1 MGPAER
7 CGWVIHM
14 RMEPSG
20 YQEDNSS
27 HFLRVLVSLWK
38 AQHFLWMPPCGNGMF
53 STFRLRQNDGAGT
66 AENSLFRRISGII
79 GISEKKRWFPM
90 PQSEMEAL
98 IQLQKETIESLR
110 QLVDSQRL
118 TIEQMTKSHE
128 AQTAQ
133 LNQTIANL
141 NETVEYLKKKLF
153 ASSSEKTKKDA
164 FPGQLDL
171 FNEAEAAA
179 DPSVPEPTLEEAVG
193 GYKRKE
199 RKQKA
204 TREEILAGL
213 PVVEVPCTVPDEDRN
228 CPYCNTPMEVIGK
241 KVVREEL
248 RIIPAKVERI
258 QYVQEVLGCP
268 ECKKDGAS
276 VIVGAETPSPLLKH
290 SLASA
295 STVAYVMYQK
305 YVNSIPLYRQE
316 ADWKQLGVKLS
327 RATLANWVIKCGI
340 DYMEPVYGHLHQ
352 CLLERDIIHADETPC
367 QVLKEDGKTAQSRS
381 YMWLYGS
388 GNDGLP
394 PIRLYDYQPS
404 RGGYH
409 AEEFLKGFSGYL
421 ICDGFSGYNKLKGVI
436 RCGCLAHMRRYWK
449 EALPGKS
456 RKSSDKTHA
465 EIGLDYCNQLFELE
479 KEYADLDA
487 DTRKAERLETKPA
500 IWEAYW
506 SWLETV
512 NPAGGSRLAKA
523 VTYAKNQKPYME
535 NYLLDGRCS
544 ISNNIAENI
553 ARPYAVGR
561 KNFLFHDTVKGA
573 QASAIIYSLVET
585 AKLNNLNIY
594 AYLETVLLYMP
605 DYKNEPEGIE
615 ELMPWS
621 EMIQQRCQIKSKS

>member
-1 MGPAER
+1 
-7 CGWVIHM
+7 
-14 RMEPSG
+14 
-20 YQEDNSS
+20 
-27 HFLRVLVSLWK
+27 
-38 AQHFLWMPPCGNGMF
+38 
-53 STFRLRQNDGAGT
+53 
-66 AENSLFRRISGII
+66 
-79 GISEKKRWFPM
+79 M

-98 IQLQKETIESLR
+98 IKLQKETIESLR

-118 TIEQMTKSHE
+118 TIEQLTKSHE
-128 AQTAQ
+128 EQTAQ

-141 NETVEYLKKKLF
+141 NETIEYLKKKLS
-153 ASSSEKTKKDA
+153 ASSSERTKTDV
-164 FPGQLDL
+164 FPGQMDL
-171 FNEAEAAA
+171 FNEAEAEA
-179 DPSVPEPTLEEAVG
+179 DPSVPEPTLEEAVS
-193 GYKRKE
+193 GYKSQTK
-199 RKQKA
+199 KAKA

-290 SLASA
+290 SLASP

-316 ADWKQLGVKLS
+316 ADWKQLGVKIL
-327 RATLANWVIKCGI
+327 RATLANRVIRCGM
-340 DYMEPVYGHLHQ
+340 DYMGPVYEQLRHH
-352 CLLERDIIHADETPC
+352 LLERDIIHADETPC
-367 QVLKEDGKTAQSRS
+367 QVLKENGKTAQSKS

-421 ICDGFSGYNKLKGVI
+421 TCDGFGGCNKLKDVI
-436 RCGCLAHMRRYWK
+436 RCGCLAHMRRYWHD
-449 EALPGKS
+449 ALPGESK
-456 RKSSDKTHA
+456 KTPDKTPA
-465 EIGLDYCNQLFELE
+465 EIGFDYCSQLFELE
-479 KEYADLDA
+479 KEYVDLDA
-487 DTRKAERLETKPA
+487 ETRKTKRLETEPP
-500 IWEAYW
+500 IWKAYW

-512 NPAGGSRLAKA
+512 NPVGGSRLAKA
-523 VTYAKNQKPYME
+523 VTYAKNRNPYME

-573 QASAIIYSLVET
+573 QASSIIYSLAET

-605 DYKNEPEGIE
+605 DYKDEPEGIE

-621 EMIQQRCQIKSKS
+621 EMIQQRCRIKSKS

>member
-38 AQHFLWMPPCGNGMF
+38 AQHFLWMSPCGNGMF

-110 QLVDSQRL
+110 QLVDSQRH
-118 TIEQMTKSHE
+118 TVEQMTKSHE
-128 AQTAQ
+128 EQTAQ

-193 GYKRKE
+193 GYKRKA

-276 VIVGAETPSPLLKH
+276 VIVGAEIPSPLLKH
-290 SLASA
+290 SLASP

-305 YVNSIPLYRQE
+305 YGNSIPLYRQE
-316 ADWKQLGVKLS
+316 ANWKQLGVKLP

-487 DTRKAERLETKPA
+487 DTRKAERLETEPA

>member
-1 MGPAER
+1 M
-7 CGWVIHM
+7 
-14 RMEPSG
+14 
-20 YQEDNSS
+20 
-27 HFLRVLVSLWK
+27 
-38 AQHFLWMPPCGNGMF
+38 
-53 STFRLRQNDGAGT
+53 
-66 AENSLFRRISGII
+66 AENSLFCWICGII
-79 GISEKKRWFPM
+79 GTSKKKGDPLM

-98 IQLQKETIESLR
+98 MQLQKETIESLR

-128 AQTAQ
+128 EQTAQ

-141 NETVEYLKKKLF
+141 NETIEYLKKKLF
-153 ASSSEKTKKDA
+153 ASSSEKTKKEG
-164 FPGQLDL
+164 FPGQMDL
-171 FNEAEAAA
+171 FNEAEATA
-179 DPSVPEPTLEEAVG
+179 DSSVQEPTLEEAVG
-193 GYKRKE
+193 GYKRKAK
-199 RKQKA
+199 KQKA

-213 PVVEVPCTVPDEDRN
+213 PVIEVPCTVPDEDRN
-228 CPYCNTPMEVIGK
+228 CPYCNAPMEVIGK
-241 KVVREEL
+241 KTVREEL

-276 VIVGAETPSPLLKH
+276 VIVGAETPGPLLKH

-316 ADWKQLGVKLS
+316 ADWKQLGVKLP
-327 RATLANWVIKCGI
+327 RATLANWVIKCGT
-340 DYMEPVYGHLHQ
+340 DYMEPVYEQLHQ
-352 CLLERDIIHADETPC
+352 HLLERDIIHADETPC
-367 QVLKEDGKTAQSRS
+367 QVLKEEGKTAQSRS

-421 ICDGFSGYNKLKGVI
+421 ICDGFGGYNKLKDVI
-436 RCGCLAHMRRYWK
+436 RCGCLAHMRRYWH

-456 RKSSDKTHA
+456 KKSLDKTPA
-465 EIGLDYCNQLFELE
+465 EIGFDYCNWLFELE
-479 KEYADLDA
+479 KEYVDLDA
-487 DTRKAERLETKPA
+487 DTRKTRRLETEPA

-573 QASAIIYSLVET
+573 RASSIIYSLAGT

-621 EMIQQRCQIKSKS
+621 DMIQQRCRIKSKS

>member
-1 MGPAER
+1 
-7 CGWVIHM
+7 
-14 RMEPSG
+14 
-20 YQEDNSS
+20 
-27 HFLRVLVSLWK
+27 
-38 AQHFLWMPPCGNGMF
+38 
-53 STFRLRQNDGAGT
+53 
-66 AENSLFRRISGII
+66 
-79 GISEKKRWFPM
+79 M

-110 QLVDSQRL
+110 QLADSQRL
-118 TIEQMTKSHE
+118 TIEQMSQNHE
-128 AQTAQ
+128 EQTAQ

-153 ASSSEKTKKDA
+153 ASSSERSKKDVL
-164 FPGQLDL
+164 PGQMDL
-171 FNEAEAAA
+171 FNEAEATM

-193 GYKRKE
+193 GYKRKA
-199 RKQKA
+199 RSPKS

-213 PVVEVPCTVPDEDRN
+213 PVIEVPCTVPDEDRN

-258 QYVQEVLGCP
+258 QYVQEVLGCS

-290 SLASA
+290 SLASP

-316 ADWKQLGVKLS
+316 ADWKQLGVKLP

-340 DYMEPVYGHLHQ
+340 DYMEPVYEQLHQ
-352 CLLERDIIHADETPC
+352 HLLERDIIHADETPC
-367 QVLKEDGKTAQSRS
+367 QVLKEQGKTAQSKS

-421 ICDGFSGYNKLKGVI
+421 TCDGFGGYNKLKDVI
-436 RCGCLAHMRRYWK
+436 RCGCLAHMRRYWHD
-449 EALPGKS
+449 ALPGKPK
-456 RKSSDKTHA
+456 KSSDKTPA
-465 EIGLDYCNQLFELE
+465 EIGLDYCNQLFKLE

-487 DTRKAERLETKPA
+487 DTRKTRRLETEPA

-512 NPAGGSRLAKA
+512 DPAGGSRLAKA

-573 QASAIIYSLVET
+573 RASSIIYSLVET
-585 AKLNNLNIY
+585 AKPNNLNIY

-621 EMIQQRCQIKSKS
+621 DMIQQRCRIKSKS

>member
-1 MGPAER
+1 
-7 CGWVIHM
+7 
-14 RMEPSG
+14 
-20 YQEDNSS
+20 
-27 HFLRVLVSLWK
+27 
-38 AQHFLWMPPCGNGMF
+38 
-53 STFRLRQNDGAGT
+53 
-66 AENSLFRRISGII
+66 
-79 GISEKKRWFPM
+79 M

-110 QLVDSQRL
+110 QLVDSQRH

-128 AQTAQ
+128 EQTAQ

-153 ASSSEKTKKDA
+153 ASSSEKTKKEA
-164 FPGQLDL
+164 FPGQMDL
-171 FNEAEAAA
+171 FNEAEATA
-179 DPSVPEPTLEEAVG
+179 DLSVPEPALEEAVG
-193 GYKRKE
+193 GYKRKA
-199 RKQKA
+199 KKPKA

-228 CPYCNTPMEVIGK
+228 CPYCNAPMEVIGK

-290 SLASA
+290 SLASP

-305 YVNSIPLYRQE
+305 YGNSIPLYRQE
-316 ADWKQLGVKLS
+316 ANWKQLGVKLP

-340 DYMEPVYGHLHQ
+340 DYMEPVYEQLHQ
-352 CLLERDIIHADETPC
+352 HLLERDIIHADETPC
-367 QVLKEDGKTAQSRS
+367 QVLKEEGKTAQSKS

-421 ICDGFSGYNKLKGVI
+421 ICDGFSGYNKLKSVI
-436 RCGCLAHMRRYWK
+436 RCGCLAHMRRYWN

-456 RKSSDKTHA
+456 RKSSDKTPA
-465 EIGLDYCNQLFELE
+465 EIGLNYCNQLFELE

-487 DTRKAERLETKPA
+487 DTRKAKRLETESA

-512 NPAGGSRLAKA
+512 KPAGGSRLAKA

-573 QASAIIYSLVET
+573 RASSIIYSLVET
-585 AKLNNLNIY
+585 AKLNDLNIY

-621 EMIQQRCQIKSKS
+621 DMIQQRCRIKSKS

>member
-1 MGPAER
+1 M
-7 CGWVIHM
+7 
-14 RMEPSG
+14 S
-20 YQEDNSS
+20 
-27 HFLRVLVSLWK
+27 
-38 AQHFLWMPPCGNGMF
+38 
-53 STFRLRQNDGAGT
+53 
-66 AENSLFRRISGII
+66 
-79 GISEKKRWFPM
+79 
-90 PQSEMEAL
+90 QSEMEAL
-98 IQLQKETIESLR
+98 MQLQKETIESLR

-128 AQTAQ
+128 EQTAQ

-153 ASSSEKTKKDA
+153 ASSSEKTKKDG
-164 FPGQLDL
+164 FPGQMDL
-171 FNEAEAAA
+171 FNEAEADAY
-179 DPSVPEPTLEEAVG
+179 PSVLEPTLEEAVG
-193 GYKRKE
+193 GYKRQAK
-199 RKQKA
+199 KPKA

-213 PVVEVPCTVPDEDRN
+213 PVVEVPCGVPEEERN
-228 CPYCNTPMEVIGK
+228 CPYCNAPMEVIGK

-248 RIIPAKVERI
+248 RIIPAKVERL

-290 SLASA
+290 SLASP

-316 ADWKQLGVKLS
+316 ADWKQLGVKLP

-340 DYMEPVYGHLHQ
+340 DYMEPVYEQLHQ
-352 CLLERDIIHADETPC
+352 HLLERDIIHADETPC
-367 QVLKEDGKTAQSRS
+367 HVLKEEGKKAQSKS

-388 GNDGLP
+388 GNDNLP

-421 ICDGFSGYNKLKGVI
+421 TCDGFGGYNKLKDVI
-436 RCGCLAHMRRYWK
+436 RCGCLAHMRRYWH

-456 RKSSDKTHA
+456 KKSPDKTPA
-465 EIGLDYCNQLFELE
+465 EIGFDYCNQLFKLE

-487 DTRKAERLETKPA
+487 DTRKAKRLETEPA

-512 NPAGGSRLAKA
+512 DPAGGSRLAKA

-573 QASAIIYSLVET
+573 RASSIIYSLVET

-621 EMIQQRCQIKSKS
+621 DMIQQRCRIKSKS

>member
-1 MGPAER
+1 
-7 CGWVIHM
+7 
-14 RMEPSG
+14 
-20 YQEDNSS
+20 
-27 HFLRVLVSLWK
+27 
-38 AQHFLWMPPCGNGMF
+38 
-53 STFRLRQNDGAGT
+53 
-66 AENSLFRRISGII
+66 
-79 GISEKKRWFPM
+79 M
-90 PQSEMEAL
+90 PQSEVEAL
-98 IQLQKETIESLR
+98 VQLQQETIESLR
-110 QLVDSQRL
+110 QLVDIQRL
-118 TIEQMTKSHE
+118 TIERMTKSHE
-128 AQTAQ
+128 EQTAQ

-141 NETVEYLKKKLF
+141 NETVKYLKKKLF
-153 ASSSEKTKKDA
+153 ASSSEKTKKEA
-164 FPGQLDL
+164 FPGQMDL

-179 DPSVPEPTLEEAVG
+179 DPSVPEPALEETVG
-193 GYKRKE
+193 GYNRKV
-199 RKQKA
+199 KKPKA
-204 TREEILAGL
+204 TMLVIRGRL
-213 PVVEVPCTVPDEDRN
+213 TVTGKQSSAADEDRN

-290 SLASA
+290 SLASP

-305 YVNSIPLYRQE
+305 YVNSVPLYRQE
-316 ADWKQLGVKLS
+316 ADWKQLGVKLP

-340 DYMEPVYGHLHQ
+340 DYMEPLYGRLHQ
-352 CLLERDIIHADETPC
+352 HLLERDIIHADETPC
-367 QVLKEDGKTAQSRS
+367 QVLKEEGKTAPSKS
-381 YMWLYGS
+381 CMWLYGS

-404 RGGYH
+404 RGGYL

-421 ICDGFSGYNKLKGVI
+421 TCDGFFGYNKLKDVI
-436 RCGCLAHMRRYWK
+436 RCGCLAHMRRYWHD
-449 EALPGKS
+449 ALPGKS
-456 RKSSDKTHA
+456 KKSPDKTPA
-465 EIGLDYCNQLFELE
+465 EIGFDYCSQLFELE
-479 KEYADLDA
+479 KKYADLDA
-487 DTRKAERLETKPA
+487 DTRKAKRLETEPA

-573 QASAIIYSLVET
+573 RASSIIYSLVET

-621 EMIQQRCQIKSKS
+621 DMIQQRCRIKSKS

>member
-1 MGPAER
+1 
-7 CGWVIHM
+7 
-14 RMEPSG
+14 
-20 YQEDNSS
+20 
-27 HFLRVLVSLWK
+27 
-38 AQHFLWMPPCGNGMF
+38 
-53 STFRLRQNDGAGT
+53 
-66 AENSLFRRISGII
+66 
-79 GISEKKRWFPM
+79 M

-153 ASSSEKTKKDA
+153 ASSSEKTKKEA
-164 FPGQLDL
+164 FPGQMDL
-171 FNEAEAAA
+171 FNEAEATA
-179 DPSVPEPTLEEAVG
+179 DLSVPEPAFEEAVG
-193 GYKRKE
+193 GYKRKA
-199 RKQKA
+199 KKPKA

-228 CPYCNTPMEVIGK
+228 CPYCNAPMEVIGK

-276 VIVGAETPSPLLKH
+276 VIVGAEIPSPLLKH
-290 SLASA
+290 SLASP

-305 YVNSIPLYRQE
+305 YGNSIPLYRQE
-316 ADWKQLGVKLS
+316 ANWKQLGVKLP

-340 DYMEPVYGHLHQ
+340 DYMEPVYEQLHQ
-352 CLLERDIIHADETPC
+352 HLLERDIIHADETPC
-367 QVLKEDGKTAQSRS
+367 QVLREEGKTAQSKS

-421 ICDGFSGYNKLKGVI
+421 TCDGFNGYNKLKDVI
-436 RCGCLAHMRRYWK
+436 RCGCLAHMRRYWHD
-449 EALPGKS
+449 ALPGKS
-456 RKSSDKTHA
+456 KKSPDKTPA
-465 EIGLDYCNQLFELE
+465 EIGFDYCHQLFELE

-487 DTRKAERLETKPA
+487 DTRKAKRLKTESA

-512 NPAGGSRLAKA
+512 KPAGGSRLAKA

-553 ARPYAVGR
+553 ARPYAAGR

-573 QASAIIYSLVET
+573 RASSIIYSLVET

-621 EMIQQRCQIKSKS
+621 DMIQQRCRIKSKS

>member
-1 MGPAER
+1 
-7 CGWVIHM
+7 
-14 RMEPSG
+14 
-20 YQEDNSS
+20 
-27 HFLRVLVSLWK
+27 
-38 AQHFLWMPPCGNGMF
+38 
-53 STFRLRQNDGAGT
+53 
-66 AENSLFRRISGII
+66 
-79 GISEKKRWFPM
+79 M

-98 IQLQKETIESLR
+98 MQLQKETIESLR
-110 QLVDSQRL
+110 HLVDSQRL
-118 TIEQMTKSHE
+118 TIEQMAKSYE
-128 AQTAQ
+128 EQTVQ
-133 LNQTIANL
+133 MNQTIANL

-153 ASSSEKTKKDA
+153 ASSSEKTKKDG
-164 FPGQLDL
+164 FPGQMDL

-179 DPSVPEPTLEEAVG
+179 APSVLEPTLEEVVG
-193 GYKRKE
+193 GYKRKA
-199 RKQKA
+199 KKPKA

-213 PVVEVPCTVPDEDRN
+213 PVVEVPCTVPEEDRN
-228 CPYCNTPMEVIGK
+228 CPYCNAPMEAIGK

-290 SLASA
+290 SLASP
-295 STVAYVMYQK
+295 STVAYVMYRK
-305 YVNSIPLYRQE
+305 YVDSIPLYRQE
-316 ADWKQLGVKLS
+316 ADWKQLGVRLP

-340 DYMEPVYGHLHQ
+340 DYMEPVYERLHQ
-352 CLLERDIIHADETPC
+352 HLLERDIIHADETPC
-367 QVLKEDGKTAQSRS
+367 QVLKEEGKTAQSKS

-388 GNDGLP
+388 GNDELP

-421 ICDGFSGYNKLKGVI
+421 TCDGFGGYNKLKEVL
-436 RCGCLAHMRRYWK
+436 RCGCLAHMRRYWH

-456 RKSSDKTHA
+456 KNSPDRTPA
-465 EIGLDYCNQLFELE
+465 EIGFDYCNQLFELE
-479 KEYADLDA
+479 KEYADMDA
-487 DTRKAERLETKPA
+487 DTRKAKRLETEPA

-512 NPAGGSRLAKA
+512 TPAGGSRLAKA

-573 QASAIIYSLVET
+573 RASSIIYSLVET
-585 AKLNNLNIY
+585 AKLNNLNIC

-621 EMIQQRCQIKSKS
+621 DMIQQRCRIKLKS

>member
-1 MGPAER
+1 
-7 CGWVIHM
+7 
-14 RMEPSG
+14 
-20 YQEDNSS
+20 
-27 HFLRVLVSLWK
+27 
-38 AQHFLWMPPCGNGMF
+38 
-53 STFRLRQNDGAGT
+53 
-66 AENSLFRRISGII
+66 
-79 GISEKKRWFPM
+79 M

-110 QLVDSQRL
+110 QLVDSQRR
-118 TIEQMTKSHE
+118 TIEQMTRSHE
-128 AQTAQ
+128 EQTTQ

-179 DPSVPEPTLEEAVG
+179 DSSVPEPTLEEAVG
-193 GYKRKE
+193 SYKRKA
-199 RKQKA
+199 RKQNA

-258 QYVQEVLGCP
+258 RYVQEVLGCP

-290 SLASA
+290 SLASP

-305 YVNSIPLYRQE
+305 YVNSVPLYRQE
-316 ADWKQLGVKLS
+316 ADWKQLGVKLP

-340 DYMEPVYGHLHQ
+340 DYMEPVYEQLHQ
-352 CLLERDIIHADETPC
+352 HLLERDIIHADETPC
-367 QVLKEDGKTAQSRS
+367 QVLKEEGKTAQSKS

-409 AEEFLKGFSGYL
+409 AKKFLKGFSGYL
-421 ICDGFSGYNKLKGVI
+421 TCDGFNGYNKLKDVI
-436 RCGCLAHMRRYWK
+436 RCGCLAHMRRYWHD
-449 EALPGKS
+449 ALPGKS
-456 RKSSDKTHA
+456 KKSPGKTPA
-465 EIGLDYCNQLFELE
+465 EIGFDYCSQLFELE
-479 KEYADLDA
+479 KEYAALAA
-487 DTRKAERLETKPA
+487 DTRKARRLETEPA

-506 SWLETV
+506 SWLETL

-573 QASAIIYSLVET
+573 RASSIIYSLVET

-594 AYLETVLLYMP
+594 AYLETVLLYIP

-621 EMIQQRCQIKSKS
+621 DMIQQRCRIKSKS

>member
-1 MGPAER
+1 M
-7 CGWVIHM
+7 
-14 RMEPSG
+14 
-20 YQEDNSS
+20 
-27 HFLRVLVSLWK
+27 
-38 AQHFLWMPPCGNGMF
+38 
-53 STFRLRQNDGAGT
+53 AGD
-66 AENSLFRRISGII
+66 SLFCWISGII
-79 GISEKKRWFPM
+79 ETSEKKGGFLM
-90 PQSEMEAL
+90 PQSEMETL
-98 IQLQKETIESLR
+98 IQLQRETIESLR
-110 QLVDSQRL
+110 QLADSQRL
-118 TIEQMTKSHE
+118 TIEQMAISHKE
-128 AQTAQ
+128 QTAQ

-153 ASSSEKTKKDA
+153 ASSSERSKKDV
-164 FPGQLDL
+164 FPGQMDL
-171 FNEAEAAA
+171 FNEAEATM
-179 DPSVPEPTLEEAVG
+179 DPSVPKPTLEEAVS
-193 GYKRKE
+193 GYKRKT
-199 RKQKA
+199 KKPKA

-213 PVVEVPCTVPDEDRN
+213 PVVEVSCTVPDGDRN

-290 SLASA
+290 SLASP

-316 ADWKQLGVKLS
+316 ADWKQLGVKLP

-340 DYMEPVYGHLHQ
+340 DYMEPVYGQLHQ
-352 CLLERDIIHADETPC
+352 HLLERDIIHADETPC
-367 QVLKEDGKTAQSRS
+367 QVLKEEGKTAQSKS

-388 GNDGLP
+388 GNDGLG

-421 ICDGFSGYNKLKGVI
+421 TCDGFGGYNKLKEVI
-436 RCGCLAHMRRYWK
+436 RCGCLAHMRRYWH
-449 EALPGKS
+449 EALIGKS
-456 RKSSDKTHA
+456 KKSPDKTPA
-465 EIGLDYCNQLFELE
+465 EIGFDYCNQLFELE

-487 DTRKAERLETKPA
+487 DTRKARRLETEPA

-512 NPAGGSRLAKA
+512 TPAGGSRLAKA

-573 QASAIIYSLVET
+573 RASSIIYSLVET

-621 EMIQQRCQIKSKS
+621 DMIQQRCRIKSKN

>member
-1 MGPAER
+1 MSQP
-7 CGWVIHM
+7 
-14 RMEPSG
+14 
-20 YQEDNSS
+20 
-27 HFLRVLVSLWK
+27 
-38 AQHFLWMPPCGNGMF
+38 
-53 STFRLRQNDGAGT
+53 
-66 AENSLFRRISGII
+66 
-79 GISEKKRWFPM
+79 
-90 PQSEMEAL
+90 EMEAL

-110 QLVDSQRL
+110 QLADSQRL
-118 TIEQMTKSHE
+118 TIGQMAKSHE
-128 AQTAQ
+128 EQTAQ

-141 NETVEYLKKKLF
+141 NETVEYLRKKLF
-153 ASSSEKTKKDA
+153 ASSSEKTKDAA

-171 FNEAEAAA
+171 FNEAETAA
-179 DPSVPEPTLEEAVG
+179 DPSALEPGLEEAIG
-193 GYKRKE
+193 GYNRKA
-199 RKQKA
+199 KKPKA

-213 PVVEVPCTVPDEDRN
+213 PVIEIPCTVAGEDRN
-228 CPYCNTPMEVIGK
+228 CPYCNTPMEAIGK
-241 KVVREEL
+241 KTVREEL

-258 QYVQEVLGCP
+258 RYVQEVLGCP

-276 VIVGAETPSPLLKH
+276 VIVRAETPGPLLRH
-290 SLASA
+290 SLASP

-305 YVNSIPLYRQE
+305 YVNSVPLYRQE
-316 ADWKQLGVKLS
+316 ADWKQLGVKLP
-327 RATLANWVIKCGI
+327 RATLANWVIKCGM
-340 DYMEPVYGHLHQ
+340 DYMEPVYGQLHRH
-352 CLLERDIIHADETPC
+352 LLERDIIHADETPC
-367 QVLKEDGKTAQSRS
+367 QVLKEEGKTAQSKS

-409 AEEFLKGFSGYL
+409 AEEFLKGFSGSL
-421 ICDGFSGYNKLKGVI
+421 TCDGFSGYNKLKDVT
-436 RCGCLAHMRRYWK
+436 RCGCLAHMRRYWHD
-449 EALPGKS
+449 ALPGKAK
-456 RKSSDKTHA
+456 KSPDKTPA
-465 EIGLDYCNQLFELE
+465 EIGLSYCNQLFELE
-479 KEYADLDA
+479 KEYAQLDA
-487 DTRKAERLETKPA
+487 GTRKAKRLETEPA

-512 NPAGGSRLAKA
+512 GSAGGSRLAKA

-573 QASAIIYSLVET
+573 RASSVIYSLVET

-621 EMIQQRCQIKSKS
+621 DMIQQRCRIKSKS

>member
-1 MGPAER
+1 
-7 CGWVIHM
+7 
-14 RMEPSG
+14 
-20 YQEDNSS
+20 
-27 HFLRVLVSLWK
+27 
-38 AQHFLWMPPCGNGMF
+38 
-53 STFRLRQNDGAGT
+53 
-66 AENSLFRRISGII
+66 
-79 GISEKKRWFPM
+79 M

-98 IQLQKETIESLR
+98 LQLQKETIESLR
-110 QLVDSQRL
+110 QLVDSQCL

-128 AQTAQ
+128 DQTAQ

-153 ASSSEKTKKDA
+153 GSSSEKTIKDE
-164 FPGQLDL
+164 FPGQMNL
-171 FNEAEAAA
+171 FNEAETFA
-179 DPSVPEPTLEEAVG
+179 DLSVPEPTLEETVG
-193 GYKRKE
+193 GYNRKGK
-199 RKQKA
+199 KQKA
-204 TREEILAGL
+204 TRKEILAGL
-213 PVVEVPCTVPDEDRN
+213 PVIEVPCTVPEEDRN
-228 CPYCNTPMEVIGK
+228 CPYCSTPMEVIGK

-248 RIIPAKVERI
+248 RIIPAKVQRI

-290 SLASA
+290 SLASP

-305 YVNSIPLYRQE
+305 YVNSVPLYRQE
-316 ADWKQLGVKLS
+316 ADWKQLGVKLR
-327 RATLANWVIKCGI
+327 RATLANWIIKCGT
-340 DYMEPVYGHLHQ
+340 DYMEPVYEQLHRH
-352 CLLERDIIHADETPC
+352 LLERDIIHADETPC
-367 QVLKEDGKTAQSRS
+367 QVLKEEGKTAQSKS

-421 ICDGFSGYNKLKGVI
+421 TCDGFSGYNKLKNVT
-436 RCGCLAHMRRYWK
+436 RCGCLAHMRRYWY
-449 EALPGKS
+449 ETLPGKTK
-456 RKSSDKTHA
+456 KSKEKTPA
-465 EIGLDYCNQLFELE
+465 EIGFDYCSQLFELE

-487 DTRKAERLETKPA
+487 DTRKAKRLETEPA

-512 NPAGGSRLAKA
+512 DAAGGSRLAKA

-573 QASAIIYSLVET
+573 RASSVIYSLVET

-605 DYKNEPEGIE
+605 DYKNEPEGIK

-621 EMIQQRCQIKSKS
+621 DMIQQRCRIKSKS

>member
-1 MGPAER
+1 
-7 CGWVIHM
+7 
-14 RMEPSG
+14 
-20 YQEDNSS
+20 
-27 HFLRVLVSLWK
+27 
-38 AQHFLWMPPCGNGMF
+38 
-53 STFRLRQNDGAGT
+53 
-66 AENSLFRRISGII
+66 
-79 GISEKKRWFPM
+79 M
-90 PQSEMEAL
+90 PQSERETLM
-98 IQLQKETIESLR
+98 QLQKETIESLR

-118 TIEQMTKSHE
+118 TIEQMAKSHE
-128 AQTAQ
+128 EQTVQ
-133 LNQTIANL
+133 MNQTIANL
-141 NETVEYLKKKLF
+141 NEMVEYLEKKLF
-153 ASSSEKTKKDA
+153 ASSSEKTKIDG
-164 FPGQLDL
+164 FPGQMDL
-171 FNEAEAAA
+171 FNEAEVAA
-179 DPSVPEPTLEEAVG
+179 DSSVLEPTLEEVVG
-193 GYKRKE
+193 GYKRKA
-199 RKQKA
+199 KKPKA

-213 PVVEVPCTVPDEDRN
+213 PVVEVPCTVPEEDRN
-228 CPYCNTPMEVIGK
+228 CPYCNAPMEVIGK

-290 SLASA
+290 SLASP

-316 ADWKQLGVKLS
+316 GDWKQLGVSLP

-340 DYMEPVYGHLHQ
+340 DYMEPVYERLHQ
-352 CLLERDIIHADETPC
+352 HLLERDIIHADETPC
-367 QVLKEDGKTAQSRS
+367 QVLKEEGKTAQSKS

-388 GNDGLP
+388 GNDELP

-409 AEEFLKGFSGYL
+409 AEEFLKEFSGYL
-421 ICDGFSGYNKLKGVI
+421 TCDGFGGYNKLKEVI
-436 RCGCLAHMRRYWK
+436 RCGCLAHMRRYWH

-456 RKSSDKTHA
+456 KNSPDRTPA
-465 EIGLDYCNQLFELE
+465 EIGFDYCNQLFELE
-479 KEYADLDA
+479 KEYADMDA
-487 DTRKAERLETKPA
+487 DTRKAKRLETEPA

-523 VTYAKNQKPYME
+523 VIYAKNQKPYME

-573 QASAIIYSLVET
+573 RASSIIYSLVET

-621 EMIQQRCQIKSKS
+621 DMIQQRCKIKSKS

>member
-1 MGPAER
+1 
-7 CGWVIHM
+7 
-14 RMEPSG
+14 
-20 YQEDNSS
+20 
-27 HFLRVLVSLWK
+27 
-38 AQHFLWMPPCGNGMF
+38 
-53 STFRLRQNDGAGT
+53 
-66 AENSLFRRISGII
+66 
-79 GISEKKRWFPM
+79 M

-98 IQLQKETIESLR
+98 IKLQKETIESLR

-118 TIEQMTKSHE
+118 TIEQLTKSHE
-128 AQTAQ
+128 EQTAQ

-141 NETVEYLKKKLF
+141 NETIEYLKKKLF
-153 ASSSEKTKKDA
+153 ASSSERTKTDV
-164 FPGQLDL
+164 FPGQMDL
-171 FNEAEAAA
+171 FNEAEAEA
-179 DPSVPEPTLEEAVG
+179 DPSVPEPTLEEAVS
-193 GYKRKE
+193 GYKSQTK
-199 RKQKA
+199 KAKA

-290 SLASA
+290 SLASP

-316 ADWKQLGVKLS
+316 ADWKQLGVKIL
-327 RATLANWVIKCGI
+327 RATLANWVIRCGM
-340 DYMEPVYGHLHQ
+340 DYMGPVYEQLRHH
-352 CLLERDIIHADETPC
+352 LLERDIIHADETPC
-367 QVLKEDGKTAQSRS
+367 QVLKENGETAQSKS

-421 ICDGFSGYNKLKGVI
+421 TCDGFGGCNKLKDVI
-436 RCGCLAHMRRYWK
+436 RCGCLAHMRRYWHD
-449 EALPGKS
+449 ALPGESK
-456 RKSSDKTHA
+456 KTPDKTPA
-465 EIGLDYCNQLFELE
+465 EIGFDYCSQLFELE
-479 KEYADLDA
+479 KEYVDLDA
-487 DTRKAERLETKPA
+487 ETRKTKRLETEPP
-500 IWEAYW
+500 IWKAYW

-512 NPAGGSRLAKA
+512 NPGGGSRLAKA

-573 QASAIIYSLVET
+573 QASSIIYSLAET

-605 DYKNEPEGIE
+605 DYKDEPEGIE

-621 EMIQQRCQIKSKS
+621 EMIQQRCRIKSKS

>member
-1 MGPAER
+1 
-7 CGWVIHM
+7 
-14 RMEPSG
+14 
-20 YQEDNSS
+20 
-27 HFLRVLVSLWK
+27 
-38 AQHFLWMPPCGNGMF
+38 
-53 STFRLRQNDGAGT
+53 
-66 AENSLFRRISGII
+66 
-79 GISEKKRWFPM
+79 M

-193 GYKRKE
+193 GYKRKA

-487 DTRKAERLETKPA
+487 DTRKAERLETEPA
-500 IWEAYW
+500 MWEAYW